1 MVGNSVG
8 ERVFQLAVSLVQVTA
23 YCCRCASCRTAPHLA
38 RQWCAWWQLPDGAGS
53 RAGFPGISTGREQI
67 QHLHSAGWCLDK
79 KKNTQNLLTT
89 WNTAEI
95 LVWIK
100 KVWAEL
106 DLSVCL
112 PSGVKHSELTALW
125 CQCRVVY
132 VYSLLWLKFLL
143 KKTPT
148 KETFF

>member
-79 KKNTQNLLTT
+79 KKNHTKPTHNLKQSRNPSLNKESVSWVRFECVFTF
-89 WNTAEI
+89 WGEAQRADSI
-95 LVWIK
+95 VVPVQGGVRVFLIMV
-100 KVWAEL
+100 KV
-106 DLSVCL
+106 S
-112 PSGVKHSELTALW
+112 P
-125 CQCRVVY
+125 
-132 VYSLLWLKFLL
+132 
-143 KKTPT
+143 
-148 KETFF
+148 